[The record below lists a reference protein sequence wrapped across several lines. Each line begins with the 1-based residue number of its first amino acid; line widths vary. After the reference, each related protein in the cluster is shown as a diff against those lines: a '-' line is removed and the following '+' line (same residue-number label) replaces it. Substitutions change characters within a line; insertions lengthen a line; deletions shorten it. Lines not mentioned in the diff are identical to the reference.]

1 MRLTVKRKKIRF
13 YSCCKL
19 SISSEDARMSPRL
32 GIGYQNVCDVVSDQK
47 VCDVESDQK
56 VCNVVSD
63 QKVCDVVS
71 DQKACDLACLLA
83 CRCSKRHIRL
93 LQFCSISWC
102 GCRYWNDHWSWCG
115 TTTGAGVAT
124 GTFTGAGVATGT
136 FTGAGVAT
144 RSCHGAIG
152 LKGPGPICSP
162 PGNGGCVE
170 MTLEED
176 GIATGP
182 TTGAGVASGPTTGA
196 GVARP
201 LELVSLLAPPLEL
214 VSLLA
219 RPRELVS
226 LLVRLLELVSQKVHN
241 PFCR

>member
-71 DQKACDLACLLA
+71 DQKVCDVESDQRVCDVVSDQKACDLACLLA

-102 GCRYWNDHWSWCG
+102 GCRYWNDH
-115 TTTGAGVAT
+115 
-124 GTFTGAGVATGT
+124 
-136 FTGAGVAT
+136 
-144 RSCHGAIG
+144 
-152 LKGPGPICSP
+152 
-162 PGNGGCVE
+162 
-170 MTLEED
+170 
-176 GIATGP
+176 
-182 TTGAGVASGPTTGA
+182 
-196 GVARP
+196 
-201 LELVSLLAPPLEL
+201 
-214 VSLLA
+214 
-219 RPRELVS
+219 
-226 LLVRLLELVSQKVHN
+226 
-241 PFCR
+241 